1 MDVRSPG
8 GQLLRSVPGKHSS
21 SSSSSSSSASDR
33 YLFVVHVEPT
43 LDSIG
48 TNVIAFRYQPVN
60 GAAIELANFD
70 SAYEELFEDA
80 SVLNY
85 TVAAQLAMVD
95 VREEP
100 AHDAYY
106 YGNEISFVFKVKD
119 LISGKYIKN
128 KNRISGVVETT
139 KEEIKQ
145 EEGSEIKEEEEK
157 IVESQSTTITQQQ
170 QQQQQQ
176 ANIYLS
182 LEHKDENRPKPF
194 VSAFEPAVR
203 EVGTDEEVF
212 VIRWAIN
219 PNAVHGVGSLTVSA
233 QDADGNSVA
242 LYKDGKKKRICE
254 I

>member
-1 MDVRSPG
+1 VRSPG

-21 SSSSSSSSASDR
+21 SSSDR

-128 KNRISGVVETT
+128 KNRIISGVVEST

-157 IVESQSTTITQQQ
+157 IVESQSTITQQQQ